1 MSAPDPRGQVRDLTP
16 KAKKGFSLLEM
27 LVAIAI
33 LGIALGALY
42 QAAGGATRNV
52 RIDER
57 YAYAVELARSLLA
70 DSAIVSV
77 NGEQRRGETA
87 GGFVWRVDARPL
99 PQARDARLPPG
110 LLQEIEVGV
119 SWTDGGRTR
128 EVVLNSIVEGAPER
142 GMGR

>member
-1 MSAPDPRGQVRDLTP
+1 MRRAS
-16 KAKKGFSLLEM
+16 GFSLLEM

-33 LGIALGALY
+33 LGLALGALY
-42 QAAGGATRNV
+42 QAASGATRNV
-52 RIDER
+52 RVDER

-70 DSAIVSV
+70 DSAIVPA

-87 GGFVWRVDARPL
+87 GGFAWRVDARPL
-99 PQARDARLPPG
+99 AQARDSRLPPG

-128 EVVLNSIVEGAPER
+128 EVTLNSIVEGAPQDQVR
-142 GMGR
+142 R